1 MRKLLRDILTETD
14 KGRIKYSQGR
24 FYLFVS
30 FVVFFFLNII
40 LAYYSISSKPLEE
53 KETLV
58 MISSNLRWALGM
70 FALYVLGGKGVGAY
84 KDSQTGISNNYSHEA
99 NYHYGHSPYNNP
111 NQGGYPGQ
119 QSGQSFSD
127 ENKKTEKKDSGDV
140 YTQDEDAV
148 SE

>member
-40 LAYYSISSKPLEE
+40 IAYYSISSKPLEE

-70 FALYVLGGKGVGAY
+70 FALYVLGGKGIGAY
-84 KDSQTGISNNYSHEA
+84 KDSQTGINNNYSHDA
-99 NYHYGHSPYNNP
+99 NYYPGNNP
-111 NQGGYPGQ
+111 YQGGYQGQ
-119 QSGQSFSD
+119 QKAQSFSD
-127 ENKKTEKKDSGDV
+127 EKKKSENKNSEDS